1 MKKIDKL
8 LIQSFV
14 TPFVATFFISMFVLI
29 MQFLWVYID
38 DIIGK
43 GVGLPMIMEL
53 LFYSSCSLI
62 PTALPIAVLISSVM
76 VFGNLAEHY
85 ELSSLK
91 SAGVPLLRVMAPL
104 FILTVGVAI
113 FSYFC
118 ANNVV
123 PITNLKFK
131 SSLYDIRKSKATL
144 SLDEGIFNEDF
155 KGFVIHIGDKDKDD
169 KTIRDVIIY
178 NHDYKY
184 KNRLS
189 IITAKTGEMYNTE
202 DKRYF
207 VMNLY
212 DGVQYQEPEPS
223 KDKKKKVST
232 FSRTYF
238 REWNKVFDLS
248 EFDIQDTDENR
259 FKNNYSMLTY
269 NQLLGAID
277 SLDIKIG
284 NRYISLGN
292 HLKRHFQPTKL
303 LLEDSKK
310 TDYQIAQEKR
320 KKEKEEEK
328 RRLKKERS
336 EKAKKEAMENKNN
349 APTEVGK
356 EENKKETTEDK
367 VIKSIKKP
375 KPKPKTRQKKKI
387 NPTTKKKSKA
397 KQKKNPQQKKKEK
410 KEKAKP
416 IPIQMELDKP
426 LTEYKSFLETL
437 TPSKRERYINKTKS
451 FTRGVRD
458 QAQGAVT
465 SLNYTKEVRVKHV
478 YELNIKF
485 SMAVVCVIFL
495 FIGGPMGAIIRKGG
509 FGYPILVAIFFFIV
523 FMIMNI
529 FFKKLAESFVVAP
542 EWAPWLPCLI
552 LMPMGMILTHRAM
565 NDMKM
570 INIDRYQKFFNKVK
584 QFIMKKKKV
593 D

>member
-1 MKKIDKL
+1 
-8 LIQSFV
+8 
-14 TPFVATFFISMFVLI
+14 

-43 GVGLPMIMEL
+43 GVGLAMIVEL

-104 FILTVGVAI
+104 FFLTVGVAI

-144 SLDEGIFNEDF
+144 SLEEGIFNEDF
-155 KGFVIHIGDKDKDD
+155 KGFVIHIGDKDRDE

-189 IITAKTGEMYNTE
+189 IITAKTGEMYNSE

-207 VMNLY
+207 IMNLY

-223 KDKKKKVST
+223 KDKKKKIST

-238 REWNKVFDLS
+238 KEWNKVFDLS
-248 EFDIQDTDENR
+248 EFDIQDTDEER
-259 FKNNYSMLTY
+259 FKNNYSMLTF

-277 SLDIKIG
+277 SLDIKID

-292 HLKRHFQPTKL
+292 HLKRHFQPTKFM
-303 LLEDSKK
+303 LEDSKK
-310 TDYQIAQEKR
+310 TAYKIQQEER
-320 KKEKEEEK
+320 KKAKEEEK
-328 RRLKKERS
+328 RLLKKEKAAK
-336 EKAKKEAMENKNN
+336 EKAEAMKNKNN
-349 APTEVGK
+349 APTEVGIS
-356 EENKKETTEDK
+356 E
-367 VIKSIKKP
+367 
-375 KPKPKTRQKKKI
+375 KKKKKKTLSENEI
-387 NPTTKKKSKA
+387 KAQNKEKLKKAKTKKKSTKKKKKPKA
-397 KQKKNPQQKKKEK
+397 KTKKNPTKKKNQKKKKIKPVSIQK
-410 KEKAKP
+410 K
-416 IPIQMELDKP
+416 LDKP
-426 LTEYKSFLETL
+426 IGEYDSFLETIS
-437 TPSKRERYINKTKS
+437 PSKLTRYINKTKS
-451 FTRGVRD
+451 FARGVRD
-458 QAQGAVT
+458 QAEGAIT
-465 SLNYTKEVRVKHV
+465 SLNYTKEIRVKHV

-485 SMAVVCVIFL
+485 SMAVVCIIFL

-509 FGYPILVAIFFFIV
+509 FGYPILVAIFFFIIY
-523 FMIMNI
+523 MIMNI

-570 INIDRYQKFFNKVK
+570 INTDRYQKFFNKVK
-584 QFIMKKKKV
+584 KLFKKKFSEKTEE
-593 D
+593 